1 MENRA
6 VSLDQST
13 LLRRAR
19 GSGMPPTVDERQLS
33 RITKPQ
39 ALRLQN
45 WAQFELHISVKP
57 ACFFSPSSSQSFHFA
72 SSPNVNSIN
81 ITRILAHGSP
91 IDISV
96 ADFIP
101 LAHAFTV
108 SVSKHTLEA
117 DTKFMW
123 IDVELYSNRFK
134 FNVIPCPN
142 FNQCR
147 DSPRAPRK
155 KNYRFLT
162 YHYYKTL

>member
-96 ADFIP
+96 AEISFPWRTHLRCQCLNILSRQIPSSCESTSSFIVTD
-101 LAHAFTV
+101 L
-108 SVSKHTLEA
+108 SS
-117 DTKFMW
+117 M
-123 IDVELYSNRFK
+123 
-134 FNVIPCPN
+134 
-142 FNQCR
+142 
-147 DSPRAPRK
+147 
-155 KNYRFLT
+155 
-162 YHYYKTL
+162 